1 MDIKQSSEKQGRPY
15 HLSDSGTVIK
25 RNFILIPAYIL
36 LQSIVPIIVV
46 FGSFGITAM
55 ITQQAPPQ
63 WLYHFSLSLSFV
75 IAQGLILVIFYKMHQ
90 SEINDVVKQQW
101 IVAKNKI
108 IKIVIVAIVVYLLL
122 IIVRVIG
129 TALPNHLSYHLTQY
143 EQRTL
148 GLFKSPYVL
157 LVTFISMVFLRP
169 MVEQIIYRYLII
181 HELGKV
187 WNRQFVIGLSIVIE
201 TIVHVYDMASIFEI
215 LPYIVIASSA
225 TILYIKSRDNLIV
238 AYIFQV
244 ILQCILFIEI
254 LSKYTNF

>member
-1 MDIKQSSEKQGRPY
+1 
-15 HLSDSGTVIK
+15 
-25 RNFILIPAYIL
+25 
-36 LQSIVPIIVV
+36 
-46 FGSFGITAM
+46 
-55 ITQQAPPQ
+55 
-63 WLYHFSLSLSFV
+63 
-75 IAQGLILVIFYKMHQ
+75 MHQ
-90 SEINDVVKQQW
+90 SVINDVMKQQW

-122 IIVRVIG
+122 LIVRVIG
-129 TALPNHLSYHLTQY
+129 TALPYHLSYYLTQY

-215 LPYIVIASSA
+215 LPYIVIASAA

>member
-46 FGSFGITAM
+46 FGSLGITAM

-90 SEINDVVKQQW
+90 SVINDVMKQQW

-122 IIVRVIG
+122 LIVRVIG
-129 TALPNHLSYHLTQY
+129 TALPYHLSYYLTQY

-187 WNRQFVIGLSIVIE
+187 
-201 TIVHVYDMASIFEI
+201 
-215 LPYIVIASSA
+215 
-225 TILYIKSRDNLIV
+225 
-238 AYIFQV
+238 
-244 ILQCILFIEI
+244 
-254 LSKYTNF
+254 

>member
-1 MDIKQSSEKQGRPY
+1 MDIKQSSKKQGRPH
-15 HLSDSGTVIK
+15 HLSDSRTVLK

-46 FGSFGITAM
+46 FGSLGITAM

-75 IAQGLILVIFYKMHQ
+75 I
-90 SEINDVVKQQW
+90 
-101 IVAKNKI
+101 
-108 IKIVIVAIVVYLLL
+108 VVYLLL
-122 IIVRVIG
+122 LIIRMVG
-129 TALPNHLSYHLTQY
+129 TSLPNHLSYHLTQY

-187 WNRQFVIGLSIVIE
+187 WNRQFVIGLSILIE

-215 LPYIVIASSA
+215 FPYIVIASAA

-254 LSKYTNF
+254 LCKYTNF

>member
-1 MDIKQSSEKQGRPY
+1 M
-15 HLSDSGTVIK
+15 
-25 RNFILIPAYIL
+25 
-36 LQSIVPIIVV
+36 
-46 FGSFGITAM
+46 
-55 ITQQAPPQ
+55 
-63 WLYHFSLSLSFV
+63 

-90 SEINDVVKQQW
+90 SVINDVMKQQW

-122 IIVRVIG
+122 LIVRVIG

-181 HELGKV
+181 HELGKYG
-187 WNRQFVIGLSIVIE
+187 I
-201 TIVHVYDMASIFEI
+201 
-215 LPYIVIASSA
+215 
-225 TILYIKSRDNLIV
+225 DNL
-238 AYIFQV
+238 
-244 ILQCILFIEI
+244 
-254 LSKYTNF
+254 